1 MAQAGRNMATLSTTA
16 YNDNRSDYQSRRLGT
31 LIESN
36 ISGIEATIT
45 MIESNL
51 NSLLRENIN
60 KAEYEMS
67 MQTQMCMLR
76 AQLSMLRTKEIN
88 IVTTS
93 TTTLEVI

>member
-1 MAQAGRNMATLSTTA
+1 MATLSTTA

-67 MQTQMCMLR
+67 MQTQMSMLR
-76 AQLSMLRTKEIN
+76 AQLSMLKTKEIT
-88 IVTTS
+88 IITTN

>member
-1 MAQAGRNMATLSTTA
+1 MGTLSTTS
-16 YNDNRSDYQSRRLGT
+16 YNDNKSDYQSRQLGT

-67 MQTQMCMLR
+67 MQTQMYMLR
-76 AQLSMLRTKEIN
+76 AQLSMLKTKEIT
-88 IVTTS
+88 IATTS
-93 TTTLEVI
+93 TITLEVI

>member
-1 MAQAGRNMATLSTTA
+1 MATLSTTA
-16 YNDNRSDYQSRRLGT
+16 YNDNRSDYQSRRLGI
-31 LIESN
+31 LLESN

-67 MQTQMCMLR
+67 MQTQMSMLR
-76 AQLSMLRTKEIN
+76 AQLSMLKTKEIT
-88 IVTTS
+88 IVTTN

>member
-76 AQLSMLRTKEIN
+76 AQLSMLKTKEIT
-88 IVTTS
+88 IITTN

>member
-1 MAQAGRNMATLSTTA
+1 MGTLSTTS
-16 YNDNRSDYQSRRLGT
+16 YNDNRSDYQSRQLGT

-67 MQTQMCMLR
+67 MQTQMYMLR
-76 AQLSMLRTKEIN
+76 AQLSMLKTKEIT
-88 IVTTS
+88 IITTN